1 MNNFSNYI
9 TNPKQS
15 ADVNEFVGTVLAF
28 SVLSFAMKPLFDGI
42 TAAAVAN
49 AKKEKSTNIWDFLLD
64 RKKEKEKEKENK
76 KTPERTFDELIGLS
90 KKLNEDEKDESIKIK
105 NESLIKMAMAC
116 SYDKDGKEIP
126 LSDRI
131 KKMKDLIP
139 PKQFKQFEKDVNEEY
154 ERTKK
159 DPKFQDNL
167 KKAKNS
173 ISKEDY
179 DKLIDDA
186 KNESG
191 ETLQKLTKEKEELE
205 KYEASVKEVEDKIK
219 NAEGDEKK
227 KLEEELERIKQS
239 KPKSETYDS
248 LSPKDSEGKSDT
260 EGKKDPK
267 EYNNDEIEK
276 IQDELSD
283 LDPEKDKDKI
293 KEKEDLLKSIAKSKG
308 KDENEFITK
317 TDKDEN
323 GNSRQ
328 HKTGPRGGKYYRV
341 KTDNHWGPWN
351 SDTSECMSLY
361 EYLKES
367 LGKENFI

>member
-1 MNNFSNYI
+1 MKKLSNYI
-9 TNPKQS
+9 TNPKQI
-15 ADVNEFVGTVLAF
+15 ADVNEFVGSILAF
-28 SVLSFAMKPLFDGI
+28 SVLAFAMKPLFDNI
-42 TAAAVAN
+42 ATVAVAN
-49 AKKEKSTNIWDFLLD
+49 AKAEKSTNIWDFLLD
-64 RKKEKEKEKENK
+64 KKKEKKEEKEKKDSKEK
-76 KTPERTFDELIGLS
+76 SPERIFDELMSLS
-90 KKLNEDEKDESIKIK
+90 KKLNDDEKDKTIRVK
-105 NESLIKMAMAC
+105 NESLIKMATAC

-126 LSDRI
+126 LSERI

-139 PKQFKQFEKDVNEEY
+139 PEQFEQFEKDVNEEY
-154 ERTKK
+154 EKIKK

-167 KKAKNS
+167 KEAKNS

-186 KNESG
+186 KDQSE

-205 KYEASVKEVEDKIK
+205 KYEESVKEVENKIK
-219 NAEGDEKK
+219 NAKGDDKK

-239 KPKSETYDS
+239 KPKSELYDS
-248 LSPKDSEGKSDT
+248 LSPKDTDE
-260 EGKKDPK
+260 KKDLK

-276 IQDELSD
+276 IQDELSN

-323 GNSRQ
+323 GNPRQ

-341 KTDNHWGPWN
+341 KTDNQWGPWN
-351 SDTSECMSLY
+351 SDTNECISLCD
-361 EYLKES
+361 YLKES
-367 LGKENFI
+367 LR